1 MDSANKKIIIFTDT
15 LNRDGIGIELYIN
28 DIMILEIFRDDS
40 TNQKYINL
48 LQKDVSLDLIE
59 ECISIFNRDIIE
71 KMN

>member
-40 TNQKYINL
+40 ANQKYINL
-48 LQKDVSLDLIE
+48 FQKDVSLDIIE

>member
-15 LNRDGIGIELYIN
+15 LNRDGIGIEFYIN

-48 LQKDVSLDLIE
+48 FQKDVSLDLIE
-59 ECISIFNRDIIE
+59 ECISVFNRDIIE

>member
-48 LQKDVSLDLIE
+48 FQKDVSLDLIE
-59 ECISIFNRDIIE
+59 ECISVFNRDIIE

>member
-1 MDSANKKIIIFTDT
+1 MDSTNKKIIIFTDT